1 MTEYLDIIDDSG
13 VIIGRM
19 SREEAYKKNC
29 ALQVSGI
36 LLFRSNGNLILQ
48 RRGKNKKYPLCYD
61 YSAAGHVLSG
71 ESFLQAAHR
80 ELEEELGITNVVL
93 APLGQVRAYQKDE
106 PQKLRK
112 LHTIFHTICDAPIK
126 IYKEE
131 LDGVDEFL
139 KDKLDLYIKQCPE
152 KFTPTFIKV
161 YNEIILPRNLF
172 ARSSVPQQVHKI
184 GGDGR

>member
-1 MTEYLDIIDDSG
+1 MTEYLDIIDNSG
-13 VIIGRM
+13 LIIGTM

-36 LLFRSNGNLILQ
+36 LLFRSSGNLILQ
-48 RRGKNKKYPLCYD
+48 KRGKNKKYPLCYD

-80 ELEEELGITNVVL
+80 ELEEELGITNTSLIPV
-93 APLGQVRAYQKDE
+93 GQVKAYQRDD

-112 LHTIFHTICDAPIK
+112 LHTVFHTVCDAPIE
-126 IYKEE
+126 IYTEE
-131 LDGVDEFL
+131 LEGVDEFS
-139 KDKLDLYIKQCPE
+139 KDKLDLWIKQYPE

-161 YNEIILPRNLF
+161 YNEIILPKNLF
-172 ARSSVPQQVHKI
+172 AQSLVPQQVHKI
-184 GGDGR
+184 RRDGR